1 MTGHVA
7 LLGDS
12 IFDNIAYTNGEP
24 DVVTHLRDLLPSGWK
39 ATLLAVDGS
48 VTADLAEQLPKVSAN
63 VTHVLISMGG
73 NDALANSDVLTL
85 RVASMA
91 EALTALGQRAS
102 RFEKHYRAAI
112 NAATALRRTTTLC
125 TIYNGNLSGEEAPLA
140 RTALTV
146 FNDVI
151 LRVAFEHQL
160 SVIDLR
166 LVCTNPEDYA
176 NPIEPSGR
184 GGQKIAEAITR
195 SLGIAREKSTPSC
208 VYVG

>member
-24 DVVTHLRDLLPSGWK
+24 DVVTHLRDLLPPGWK

-48 VTADLAEQLPKVSAN
+48 VTADLAEQLPKVSAD
-63 VTHVLISMGG
+63 VTHILISMGG
-73 NDALANSDVLTL
+73 NDALSNTDVLAL
-85 RVASMA
+85 RAASVA
-91 EALTALGQRAS
+91 EALTILGQRAS
-102 RFEKHYRAAI
+102 QFEKDYRIAV
-112 NAATALRRTTTLC
+112 NATAALRRTTTLC

-195 SLGIAREKSTPSC
+195 SLGIAREKSGPSC